1 MDELYYKLCFYVPT
15 SHVEQV
21 KNAIFEAGAGHM
33 GDYDACCF
41 QTLG

>member
-33 GDYDACCF
+33 GD
-41 QTLG
+41 